1 MKLKLFSL
9 LQNIAYAEL
18 IIRLLPPGKLII
30 YNKLIILREAI
41 FIQLS
46 IYLLDLTGPENGTY
60 DFRYVGCIDEVLSKR
75 RNTLY
80 TFIYLKIL
88 YFSKCIALLRPSLI
102 HLLPFSRWIFGREL
116 ERIPLTYMELLI
128 V

>member
-9 LQNIAYAEL
+9 LQNTAYTEL

-30 YNKLIILREAI
+30 YNKLIILREAN

-46 IYLLDLTGPENGTY
+46 IYLLDLTGPENGTC
-60 DFRYVGCIDEVLSKR
+60 DFRYVGCIDEVLKYFQNGVIHYILLYISKYFIL
-75 RNTLY
+75 RN
-80 TFIYLKIL
+80 
-88 YFSKCIALLRPSLI
+88 
-102 HLLPFSRWIFGREL
+102 
-116 ERIPLTYMELLI
+116 